1 MEATGHGT
9 KWLNSMGDI
18 GGMYSA
24 IDIKKLFLKQNI
36 QPKVYKVPWKKL
48 IVDKKCI

>member
-1 MEATGHGT
+1 MEAPGCGT

-24 IDIKKLFLKQNI
+24 IDIKKLFLKQNT
-36 QPKVYKVPWKKL
+36 QPKVYRVHWKKL
-48 IVDKKCI
+48 IADKKRI